1 MLCVVMLMK
10 LIKGGERTASI
21 NEQDW
26 RFVQQGLN
34 QCLASGFITE
44 AEKSQI
50 MEYLETNER
59 VEVAV
64 RSLMTG
70 SRSVNSFILSLL
82 QAADDSQIRNDS

>member
-1 MLCVVMLMK
+1 MTLMK
-10 LIKGGERTASI
+10 LIRGGKRTASI

-26 RFVQQGLN
+26 KFVQQGLN

-44 AEKSQI
+44 AERSRI
-50 MEYLETNER
+50 MEYLEANER

-64 RSLMTG
+64 SSLMAG

-82 QAADDSQIRNDS
+82 QAADDS

>member
-1 MLCVVMLMK
+1 MLTK
-10 LIKGGERTASI
+10 PIREGKRTACIS
-21 NEQDW
+21 EQDW

-44 AEKSQI
+44 AERSRI
-50 MEYLETNER
+50 MKYLEANER

-64 RSLMTG
+64 NSMMTG

-82 QAADDSQIRNDS
+82 QAADDGQLCDDS

>member
-10 LIKGGERTASI
+10 LIRGGKRTASI

-44 AEKSQI
+44 AERSRI
-50 MEYLETNER
+50 MKYLEANER

-64 RSLMTG
+64 SSLMTG

-82 QAADDSQIRNDS
+82 QAADDSQLRNDS

>member
-10 LIKGGERTASI
+10 LIRGGKRTASI

-26 RFVQQGLN
+26 KFVQQGLN

-44 AEKSQI
+44 AERSRI
-50 MEYLETNER
+50 MEYLEDNER

-64 RSLMTG
+64 NSMMTG

-82 QAADDSQIRNDS
+82 QAADDS

>member
-1 MLCVVMLMK
+1 MLMK
-10 LIKGGERTASI
+10 LIRGGKRTASI

-26 RFVQQGLN
+26 KFVQQGLN

-44 AEKSQI
+44 AERSRI
-50 MEYLETNER
+50 MEYLEANER

-64 RSLMTG
+64 SSLMTG

-82 QAADDSQIRNDS
+82 QAADNIQLHNHS

>member
-10 LIKGGERTASI
+10 LIRGGKRTASI

-26 RFVQQGLN
+26 KFVQQGLN
-34 QCLASGFITE
+34 QCLASGFITQ
-44 AEKSQI
+44 AERSRI

-64 RSLMTG
+64 SSLMTG

-82 QAADDSQIRNDS
+82 QAADDVQLHNHS

>member
-1 MLCVVMLMK
+1 MLTK
-10 LIKGGERTASI
+10 PIREGKRTACISQ
-21 NEQDW
+21 QDW

-44 AEKSQI
+44 AERSRI
-50 MEYLETNER
+50 MEYLEANER

-64 RSLMTG
+64 SSLMTG

-82 QAADDSQIRNDS
+82 QAADNIQLHNHS

>member
-1 MLCVVMLMK
+1 MK
-10 LIKGGERTASI
+10 LIRGGKRTASI

-26 RFVQQGLN
+26 KFVQQGLN

-44 AEKSQI
+44 AERSRI
-50 MEYLETNER
+50 MEYLEANER

-64 RSLMTG
+64 SSLMTG

-82 QAADDSQIRNDS
+82 QAADDGQLCDDS

>member
-1 MLCVVMLMK
+1 MVMLMK
-10 LIKGGERTASI
+10 LIRGGKSTASI

-44 AEKSQI
+44 AERSRI
-50 MEYLETNER
+50 MKYLEANER
-59 VEVAV
+59 VELAV
-64 RSLMTG
+64 SSLMTG

-82 QAADDSQIRNDS
+82 QAADDSQLRNDS

>member
-1 MLCVVMLMK
+1 MLCLVMLMK
-10 LIKGGERTASI
+10 LIRGGKRTASI

-26 RFVQQGLN
+26 KFVQQGLN

-44 AEKSQI
+44 AERSRI
-50 MEYLETNER
+50 MEYLEANER

-64 RSLMTG
+64 SSLMTG

-82 QAADDSQIRNDS
+82 QAADAS

>member
-10 LIKGGERTASI
+10 VIRGGKRTASI

-26 RFVQQGLN
+26 KFVQQGLN
-34 QCLASGFITE
+34 QCLASGFISE
-44 AEKSQI
+44 AERSRI
-50 MEYLETNER
+50 MEYLEANER

-64 RSLMTG
+64 SSLMTG

-82 QAADDSQIRNDS
+82 QAADDS

>member
-1 MLCVVMLMK
+1 MK
-10 LIKGGERTASI
+10 LIRGGKCTASI

-26 RFVQQGLN
+26 KFVQQGLN

-44 AEKSQI
+44 AERSRI
-50 MEYLETNER
+50 MEYLEANER

-64 RSLMTG
+64 SSLMTG

-82 QAADDSQIRNDS
+82 QAADDSQLRNHS

>member
-10 LIKGGERTASI
+10 VIRGGKRTASI

-26 RFVQQGLN
+26 KFVQQGLN

-44 AEKSQI
+44 AERSRI
-50 MEYLETNER
+50 MEYLEANER

-64 RSLMTG
+64 SSLMTG

-82 QAADDSQIRNDS
+82 QAADDSQLRNHS

>member
-1 MLCVVMLMK
+1 MHYMVMLMK
-10 LIKGGERTASI
+10 PIRGGKRTASI

-44 AEKSQI
+44 AERSRI
-50 MEYLETNER
+50 MEYLESNER

-64 RSLMTG
+64 SSLMTG

-82 QAADDSQIRNDS
+82 QAADDSQLRNHS

>member
-10 LIKGGERTASI
+10 LIRGGKRTASI

-44 AEKSQI
+44 AERSRI

-64 RSLMTG
+64 SSLMTG

-82 QAADDSQIRNDS
+82 QAADDSQLRNDS

>member
-1 MLCVVMLMK
+1 MLVK
-10 LIKGGERTASI
+10 LIRGGKRTASI

-26 RFVQQGLN
+26 RFIQQGLN

-44 AEKSQI
+44 AERSRI

-64 RSLMTG
+64 NSLMTG
-70 SRSVNSFILSLL
+70 SRSVNSFVLSLL
-82 QAADDSQIRNDS
+82 QAADDSQFRNDS

>member
-1 MLCVVMLMK
+1 MVMLMK
-10 LIKGGERTASI
+10 PIREGKRTASI
-21 NEQDW
+21 SEQDW

-44 AEKSQI
+44 AERSRI
-50 MEYLETNER
+50 MKYLEANER

-64 RSLMTG
+64 NSLMTG

-82 QAADDSQIRNDS
+82 QAADDGQLCDDS

>member
-10 LIKGGERTASI
+10 LIRGGKRTASI

-26 RFVQQGLN
+26 RFVQQGLH

-44 AEKSQI
+44 AERRRI
-50 MEYLETNER
+50 MKYLETNER

-82 QAADDSQIRNDS
+82 QAADNSQLRNDS

>member
-10 LIKGGERTASI
+10 LIRGGKRTASI

-26 RFVQQGLN
+26 KFVQQGLN

-44 AEKSQI
+44 AEKSRI
-50 MEYLETNER
+50 MEYLEDNER

-64 RSLMTG
+64 SSLMTG

-82 QAADDSQIRNDS
+82 QAADDT

>member
-10 LIKGGERTASI
+10 LIRGGKRTASI

-34 QCLASGFITE
+34 QCLVSGFITE
-44 AEKSQI
+44 AERRRI

-64 RSLMTG
+64 KSLMTG

-82 QAADDSQIRNDS
+82 QAADDSQLRNDS

>member
-1 MLCVVMLMK
+1 MK
-10 LIKGGERTASI
+10 LIRGGKRTASI

-26 RFVQQGLN
+26 KFVQQGLN

-44 AEKSQI
+44 AERSRI
-50 MEYLETNER
+50 MKYLEANER

-64 RSLMTG
+64 SSLMTG

-82 QAADDSQIRNDS
+82 QAADDS

>member
-1 MLCVVMLMK
+1 MK
-10 LIKGGERTASI
+10 LIRGGKRTASI

-26 RFVQQGLN
+26 KFVQQGLN

-44 AEKSQI
+44 AERSRI
-50 MEYLETNER
+50 MEYLEANER

-64 RSLMTG
+64 NSMMAG

-82 QAADDSQIRNDS
+82 QAADDS

>member
-1 MLCVVMLMK
+1 MLMK
-10 LIKGGERTASI
+10 LIRGGKRTASI

-44 AEKSQI
+44 AERSRI

-64 RSLMTG
+64 SSLMTG

-82 QAADDSQIRNDS
+82 QAADDGQLCDDS

>member
-1 MLCVVMLMK
+1 MFFVVTLMK
-10 LIKGGERTASI
+10 LIRGGKRTASI
-21 NEQDW
+21 NEEDW

-44 AEKSQI
+44 AERSRI

-64 RSLMTG
+64 SSLMTG

-82 QAADDSQIRNDS
+82 QAADDSQLRNDS

>member
-10 LIKGGERTASI
+10 LIRGGKRTASI
-21 NEQDW
+21 NEEDW

-44 AEKSQI
+44 AESSRI

-64 RSLMTG
+64 SSLMRG

-82 QAADDSQIRNDS
+82 QAADDSQLRKDS

>member
-1 MLCVVMLMK
+1 M
-10 LIKGGERTASI
+10 ASI

-26 RFVQQGLN
+26 RFVQHGLN
-34 QCLASGFITE
+34 QCLAAGFITE
-44 AEKSQI
+44 AERSRI

-64 RSLMTG
+64 SSLMTG

-82 QAADDSQIRNDS
+82 QAADDSQLRNDS

>member
-1 MLCVVMLMK
+1 MLVK
-10 LIKGGERTASI
+10 LIRGGKRTASI

-26 RFVQQGLN
+26 RFIQQGLN

-44 AEKSQI
+44 AERSRI

-64 RSLMTG
+64 NSLMTG
-70 SRSVNSFILSLL
+70 SRSVNSFVLSLL
-82 QAADDSQIRNDS
+82 QAADDSQLRNDS